1 MAEILDKNQVI
12 SIFEN
17 SKNNNTSYTFGV
29 NWGKLEI
36 QKRNFLGIKTKKI
49 SSDLDLDFTCV
60 MFDSQKKAIDWIYS
74 PKYNSWLIHHNFP
87 LGKYHSKDNAFNHF
101 YETLNNDSQYKKT
114 IKINSEKISNEI
126 ETVFFYLS
134 IDRKKIKETD
144 FSMVESVNLKISE
157 DIKADKPFVEFTVIP
172 NYNKKNKGILVLGK
186 LFRENNDWKFKAIG
200 KGIDEQKFIKLTR
213 GF

>member
-1 MAEILDKNQVI
+1 MTAILEKSQVTN
-12 SIFEN
+12 IFRD
-17 SKNNNTSYTFGV
+17 SKNNDTSYTLGV
-29 NWGKLEI
+29 NWGEIEI

-49 SSDLDLDFTCV
+49 TLDIDLDLTCI
-60 MFDSQKKAIDWIYS
+60 MFDAQKKAIDWIYS

-101 YETLNNDSQYKKT
+101 YKTLNDESQYKKT
-114 IKINSEKISNEI
+114 IKINPNKIDNEI

-144 FSMVESVNLKISE
+144 FSMVESVNLRINE
-157 DIKADKPFVEFTVIP
+157 DVKVDKPLIEFNIKS

-186 LFRENNDWKFKAIG
+186 LFREGNEWKFKAMG
-200 KGIDEQKFIKLTR
+200 QAIDEQKFITLTR